1 VGSGSSAKYL
11 SGIRIP
17 DEFGSF
23 PILDDDWVAWNPA
36 ELHPD
41 CKIETEVNSAGG
53 NRDNPCYRSLVLL
66 RQLYRN
72 QWSGRNFDRLRL
84 GTGLLITCY
93 CLTHISLLMLAY
105 RKESSN
111 LLLILTGGV
120 VTLSGISY
128 IIVLWGIVPG
138 ENFAL
143 VLMGTISLFF
153 IKFALTVTTVLL
165 SLNYPKKPATDDQLK
180 SFPTQPAAKLN
191 I

>member
-1 VGSGSSAKYL
+1 MNLAHFPFWMMIGLLGTLLNYIPIAKSKPKL
-11 SGIRIP
+11 IP
-17 DEFGSF
+17 
-23 PILDDDWVAWNPA
+23 LVAIGTTLATAAWFCFDNF
-36 ELHPD
+36 
-41 CKIETEVNSAGG
+41 IEINGAAAI
-53 NRDNPCYRSLVLL
+53 
-66 RQLYRN
+66 
-72 QWSGRNFDRLRL
+72 FDRLRL